1 MPSNKALMKERREFE
16 EAKEQLIPML
26 AMSPMDSMIG
36 SHSVRASYPKTLSQT
51 ASMDRR
57 GPSPSVPQHRVVAER
72 KWGLGLQ
79 LRSHPKEIMTQVLKT
94 LGVLDVNWKKTSA
107 YNVKCRWVARGSS
120 LFENTHSNHG
130 LTDSPMAGSMPR
142 VSSGHWS
149 ADQRSMSIPAHAGE
163 TDNESSVETNFI
175 KFEVQLFKMREE
187 KYLLDLQRVEGPSFL
202 FLDLCSNFLADL
214 RVN

>member
-1 MPSNKALMKERREFE
+1 
-16 EAKEQLIPML
+16 
-26 AMSPMDSMIG
+26 
-36 SHSVRASYPKTLSQT
+36 
-51 ASMDRR
+51 
-57 GPSPSVPQHRVVAER
+57 
-72 KWGLGLQ
+72 
-79 LRSHPKEIMTQVLKT
+79 MTQVLKT

-175 KFEVQLFKMREE
+175 KFEVQVNFYWPLTWNI
-187 KYLLDLQRVEGPSFL
+187 L
-202 FLDLCSNFLADL
+202 FLNLILSFVSTYLSFTMKHIS
-214 RVN
+214 